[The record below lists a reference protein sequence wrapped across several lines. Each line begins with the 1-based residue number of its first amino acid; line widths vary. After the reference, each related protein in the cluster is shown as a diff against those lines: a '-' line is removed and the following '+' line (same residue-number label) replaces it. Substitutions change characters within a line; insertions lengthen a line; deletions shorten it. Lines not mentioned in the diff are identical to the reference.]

1 MESRTEKA
9 TLPNPPSQQNPTEN
23 NPSKPPQTPQETP
36 TDPKTLQHS
45 TAYSSNKIEPEN
57 GNDDTDNLNKNSS
70 EDFSAVSDFIQKNVD
85 KIVQFQYQNCKTV
98 DEVKAKMAEKEAHE
112 AERKKIEKFA
122 RENNIP
128 SVETYNFDTFDEFKA
143 AWKKKSANKM
153 RDLIKSAQIPK
164 IFSVVRATDFK
175 VTDKNR
181 ETAQTA
187 IKCITEN
194 SGLYLYGECGTGK
207 TMLASIIANER
218 AEHLKSSMFIGAV
231 DIFHELNPFSS
242 DSRTAH
248 NRKDIIKNTP
258 CLIIDDLGAEK
269 PSDWTKQTLFE
280 IIDFR
285 YRENL
290 QTIITSNFN
299 INELKSRLSDYEG
312 NRIIRRIKAI
322 CKLTELNH
330 F

>member
-1 MESRTEKA
+1 MPA
-9 TLPNPPSQQNPTEN
+9 T
-23 NPSKPPQTPQETP
+23 
-36 TDPKTLQHS
+36 
-45 TAYSSNKIEPEN
+45 SNAEN
-57 GNDDTDNLNKNSS
+57 GLQNGDADTDNLNENPTDSYS
-70 EDFSAVSDFIQKNVD
+70 VADFIRENIPPEIRDMFKNCAT
-85 KIVQFQYQNCKTV
+85 IE
-98 DEVKAKMAEKEAHE
+98 EVKAKREERERRAKKWQEEEQARQFAEKKRRLED
-112 AERKKIEKFA
+112 I
-122 RENNIP
+122 
-128 SVETYNFDTFDEFKA
+128 
-143 AWKKKSANKM
+143 
-153 RDLIKSAQIPK
+153 IKSAKIPK
-164 IFSVVRATDFK
+164 IFHDIRATDFK
-175 VTDKNR
+175 ITNNNDQA
-181 ETAQTA
+181 AQTA

-194 SGLYLYGECGTGK
+194 RGLYIYGECGTGK

-218 AEHLKSSMFIGAV
+218 AERLKSSMFIGAV
-231 DIFHELNPFSS
+231 DIFHELNPYSS

-248 NRKDIIKNTP
+248 NRKDIVKNTP

-322 CKLTELNH
+322 CTLTELNH